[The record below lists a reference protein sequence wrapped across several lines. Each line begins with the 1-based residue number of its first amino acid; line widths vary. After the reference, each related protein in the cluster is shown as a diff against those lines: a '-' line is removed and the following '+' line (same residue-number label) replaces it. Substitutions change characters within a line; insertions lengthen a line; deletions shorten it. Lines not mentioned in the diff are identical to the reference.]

1 MKQKKKK
8 KEKYLELVTCE
19 CGYNNQPYNIERY
32 GTCTRCGKV
41 LNKKAKFD
49 YEMFCKLR
57 MWRGH
62 KDGERVTSKN
72 KEEK

>member
-1 MKQKKKK
+1 MRGKKN
-8 KEKYLELVTCE
+8 KELPLVKCE
-19 CGYNNQPYNIERY
+19 CGYNNQKANVDRY
-32 GTCTRCGKV
+32 GTCRGCGKI

-62 KDGERVTSKN
+62 KHGERVTSKN
-72 KEEK
+72 KEC